1 MTPDESR
8 ENLIRGCQ
16 NTDATFIN
24 VNRAHLLIALGAEPA
39 ESPESTDGTEAT
51 A

>member
-1 MTPDESR
+1 MTQDESR

-16 NTDATFIN
+16 ATDSTFIN
-24 VNRAHLLIALGAEPA
+24 VNREHLLIALGAEPA
-39 ESPESTDGTEAT
+39 ESPEATDGTT